1 MLINVL
7 HVFLNSLG
15 DSMYSCKSSGWKY
28 AVPLAI
34 GLTLAPGI
42 LDKTDQISGKY
53 FAAPVIEYV
62 QNVQKD
68 RKKNIKV
75 KRDVNNDGKGDLIYL
90 REDIE
95 LGFRF
100 YKLIVKEG
108 LGDGKFGKEHLI
120 EKFATD
126 PPEDLEFGE
135 DGTLAYT
142 EIRSRNAF
150 KLVEKLE
157 RKEKAYK
164 GGFSFSKAKT
174 IRKWERPM
182 QANK

>member
-1 MLINVL
+1 
-7 HVFLNSLG
+7 
-15 DSMYSCKSSGWKY
+15 MYSCKPSGLKY

-34 GLTLAPGI
+34 GLTLVPGI
-42 LDKTDQISGKY
+42 FDKADEISGKY
-53 FAAPVIEYV
+53 FAPPVIEYI
-62 QNVQKD
+62 QNMQKD
-68 RKKNIKV
+68 KKKNIKV
-75 KRDVNNDGKGDLIYL
+75 KRDVNNDGKEDLVYL
-90 REDIE
+90 REEIE
-95 LGFRF
+95 LGSPF

-120 EKFATD
+120 EKFAMD

-135 DGTLAYT
+135 DSGLAYT

-150 KLVEKLE
+150 KLLEKLE
-157 RKEKAYK
+157 RRKKAYK
-164 GGFSFSKAKT
+164 GGFNFSKAKT